1 MKTRPEPE
9 SSSKS
14 YPTAT
19 SLENVLQ
26 QPENTI
32 TTCASAETQKLVET
46 LTTTTSRRS
55 RPKGQVG
62 GGGGAELKNTW
73 RRREEGS
80 DLDHRR
86 RRRGLR
92 SRSIGGGSGKR
103 DLRSKSSPLPRRR
116 CAVIHGGRRAR
127 KRVRR

>member
-26 QPENTI
+26 QAENTI
-32 TTCASAETQKLVET
+32 TTCANAETQKLIET

-55 RPKGQVG
+55 RPKGEV
-62 GGGGAELKNTW
+62 GGGGAELKNVE
-73 RRREEGS
+73 EEGG
-80 DLDHRR
+80 
-86 RRRGLR
+86 GLR
-92 SRSIGGGSGKR
+92 SRSTQEEEEGL
-103 DLRSKSSPLPRRR
+103 DLDP
-116 CAVIHGGRRAR
+116 
-127 KRVRR
+127 